1 MVVEPIAAGQCNMN
15 KTDKIYIAGHRG
27 LVGSAIVRLLESKGF
42 DNIIT
47 RSHGELDLTRQEQV
61 EAFFESEKPAYVFLA
76 AARVGGIGANSEFP
90 ARFIYDN
97 LAIALNIIHSAKEFG
112 TVKLI
117 NLGSSCVYPK
127 LAPQP
132 LKEEYLLS
140 GLLEPTNEA
149 YAVAKIAAIKMCRH
163 YNTQYGTDFISLMP
177 TNLYGPNDN
186 FDLAGSHVLAALIRK
201 FHLARLLSLNDLSG
215 IRRDFCRCSKGSAY
229 NSRPDQELI
238 SELSSQGIFSDRV
251 VLWGTGAPF
260 REFLHVD
267 DLAAACLFLMEFA
280 ENSSIGEIINVGV
293 GKDITIG
300 DLAEL
305 IRIIVG
311 FEGQIDFD
319 ASRPDGTPRKLLDVS
334 QILKLG
340 WKPRI
345 ALKQG
350 LAATYSW
357 YCRSC

>member
-1 MVVEPIAAGQCNMN
+1 MN
-15 KTDKIYIAGHRG
+15 KRDKIYVAGHRG
-27 LVGSAIVRLLESKGF
+27 LVGSAIVRLLKQKSF

-47 RSHGELDLTRQEQV
+47 RTHGELDLTRQEQV
-61 EAFFESEKPAYVFLA
+61 EAFFESEQPDYVFLA

-90 ARFIYDN
+90 AQFIYDN
-97 LAIALNIIHSAKEFG
+97 LAIALNIIHSAKKFG

-140 GLLEPTNEA
+140 GPLEPTNEA

-163 YNTQYGTDFISLMP
+163 YNTQYGTNFVSLMP

-186 FDLAGSHVLAALIRK
+186 FDLTGSHVLAALIRK
-201 FHLARLLSLNDLSG
+201 FHLARLLSLNDLNG
-215 IRRDFCRCSKGSAY
+215 IRRDLSRWSKGSAY
-229 NSRPDQELI
+229 PSGSDHQELV
-238 SELSSQGIFSDRV
+238 SELGSQGIFSDRV
-251 VLWGTGAPF
+251 VLWGTGIPF

-267 DLAAACLFLMEFA
+267 DLAAACLFLMQA
-280 ENSSIGEIINVGV
+280 SDSLRIGEIVNVGV

-305 IRIIVG
+305 IRSIVG

-319 ASRPDGTPRKLLDVS
+319 ASRPDGTPRKLLDIS

-340 WKPRI
+340 WKPKV
-345 ALKQG
+345 ALKDG
-350 LAATYSW
+350 LTATYCW

>member
-1 MVVEPIAAGQCNMN
+1 MFVGPIASGQCNMN
-15 KTDKIYIAGHRG
+15 KNDKIYVAGHRG
-27 LVGSAIVRLLESKGF
+27 LVGSAIVRLLKQKGF

-61 EAFFESEKPAYVFLA
+61 EAFFEGERPPYVFLA

-90 ARFIYDN
+90 AQFIYNN
-97 LAIALNIIHSAKEFG
+97 LAIALNIIHSAKEYG

-140 GLLEPTNEA
+140 GPLEPTNEA

-163 YNTQYGTDFISLMP
+163 YNTQYGTDFLSLMP

-186 FDLAGSHVLAALIRK
+186 FDLTGSHVLPALIRK
-201 FHLARLLSLNDLSG
+201 FHLARLLSLNDFNG
-215 IRRDFCRCSKGSAY
+215 IRRDLSRWSKSSVY
-229 NSRPDQELI
+229 DSRSDQELV
-238 SELSSQGIFSDRV
+238 SELGSQGIFPDRV
-251 VLWGTGAPF
+251 VLWGTGVPF

-267 DLAAACLFLMEFA
+267 DLAKASLFLMQA
-280 ENSSIGEIINVGV
+280 SDSLRIGEIINIGM

-305 IRIIVG
+305 IRSIVG
-311 FEGQIDFD
+311 FDGHIGFD
-319 ASRPDGTPRKLLDVS
+319 ASRPDGTPRKLLDIS

-340 WKPRI
+340 WKPKI
-345 ALKQG
+345 ALKEG
-350 LAATYSW
+350 LAATYRW
-357 YCRSC
+357 YCRS

>member
-1 MVVEPIAAGQCNMN
+1 VGPVAAGQCNMN
-15 KTDKIYIAGHRG
+15 KKDKIYVAGHRG
-27 LVGSAIVRLLESKGF
+27 LVGSAIVRLLKQKGF
-42 DNIIT
+42 DNIIS

-61 EAFFESEKPAYVFLA
+61 EAFFKSERPAYVFLA

-90 ARFIYDN
+90 AEFIYNN
-97 LAIALNIIHSAKEFG
+97 LAIALNIIHAARKFD

-140 GLLEPTNEA
+140 GPLEPTNEA
-149 YAVAKIAAIKMCRH
+149 YAVAKIAAIKLCRH
-163 YNTQYGTDFISLMP
+163 YNTQYGTDFLSLMP

-186 FDLAGSHVLAALIRK
+186 FDLTGSHVLAALIRK
-201 FHLARLLSLNDLSG
+201 FHLARLLSLNDLNG
-215 IRRDFCRCSKGSAY
+215 IRRDLSRWSKDSEY
-229 NSRPDQELI
+229 HSRPDQELV
-238 SELSSQGIFSDRV
+238 SELGSQGIFPDRL
-251 VLWGTGAPF
+251 VLWGTGTPF

-267 DLAAACLFLMEFA
+267 DLAAACLFIMQDSDSFR
-280 ENSSIGEIINVGV
+280 IGEIINVGA

-305 IRIIVG
+305 IRSIVG
-311 FEGQIDFD
+311 FEGRIGFD
-319 ASRPDGTPRKLLDVS
+319 SSRPDGTPRKLLDIS

-340 WKPRI
+340 WKPGI
-345 ALKQG
+345 ALKDG
-350 LAATYSW
+350 LTATYRW
-357 YCRSC
+357 YCQVGE